1 MTRTNFAIAPNFVE
15 IRCVRALPL
24 VLVIACSS
32 GATRKP
38 FSDDLDLPQ
47 QNPADDMATEPVDHP
62 PPTVDRVR
70 GPIKGKIAPE
80 HASYVAG
87 EPIFVVMD
95 VANTG
100 KEAFEFDVG
109 GDFGP
114 AMFPQRY
121 TWVVRDDQDK
131 VLCDLGRDHLAPQ
144 GGGGYRV
151 KLGAGRT
158 FHETHGGTP
167 VCPALLVPGKYKLT
181 ISRVL
186 SQPMNTCDDIAL
198 PDMTKLGP
206 GAKDPYGKR
215 DNACMIALSSLP
227 AISSDSTIEITR
239 WDAKAL
245 RGKLAIVATERPTES
260 SRQGATAAY
269 ALWFCD
275 HVRCGCPAGVADQSV
290 DDWIQQALSVI
301 PESPPACP

>member
-1 MTRTNFAIAPNFVE
+1 VRVLLLAFV
-15 IRCVRALPL
+15 
-24 VLVIACSS
+24 ACSTPS
-32 GATRKP
+32 AHKP
-38 FSDDLDLPQ
+38 FSDDLDLPKDTTVS
-47 QNPADDMATEPVDHP
+47 ADEPTEPVDHP

-80 HASYVAG
+80 KSTYVAG
-87 EPIFVVMD
+87 EPIFVVFD
-95 VANTG
+95 LANTG
-100 KEAFEFDVG
+100 KEALEFDVG

-121 TWVVRDDQDK
+121 TWVVRDAQDK

-151 KLGAGRT
+151 KLGANRT
-158 FHETHGGTP
+158 FHETHVGTP
-167 VCPALLVPGKYKLT
+167 VCPALLVPGTYKLT

-198 PDMTKLGP
+198 PDLTKLGP

-227 AISSDSTIEITR
+227 AISSDSTIEITP

-245 RGKLAIVATERPTES
+245 RQKLAIVATEHPTET

-269 ALWFCD
+269 ALWYCE
-275 HVRCGCPAGVADQSV
+275 HVRCGCPAGIRDESV
-290 DDWIQQALSVI
+290 DDWVQQALSVV
-301 PESPPACP
+301 PDSPPACP